1 MVEVG
6 RAIELAKMVNKEF
19 GLSDRDEYTE
29 SFVRNIYPLTVSE
42 EDENGYL
49 WYMIVTD
56 DWGFKCMS
64 VLSYYIYPEKR
75 TAGNFIKLQRKIESI
90 AKKEKVKYI
99 EQGSHLNPKVNNILA
114 RFGYKHAVLRKEL

>member
-29 SFVRNIYPLTVSE
+29 AFVRNIYPLTVPE

-49 WYMIVTD
+49 WYMIITD
-56 DWGFKCMS
+56 EWGYKCMS
-64 VLSYYIYPEKR
+64 ILSYYIFPEKR
-75 TAGNFIKLQRKIESI
+75 TASNFIKMQRKIESI

-99 EQGSHLNPKVNNILA
+99 EQGSHLNPKVNDILLK
-114 RFGYKHAVLRKEL
+114 FGYKHAVLRKEL

>member
-6 RAIELAKMVNKEF
+6 RALEFAHKVNAEY
-19 GLSDRDEYTE
+19 GLSDRNEYTDAFIKRLWE
-29 SFVRNIYPLTVSE
+29 FTTSE
-42 EDENGYL
+42 EYDYGYL

-64 VLSYYIYPEKR
+64 VLSYYIFPEKR
-75 TAGNFIKLQRKIESI
+75 TASNFIKMQRKIESI

-99 EQGSHLNPKVNNILA
+99 EQGSHLNPKVNDILA
-114 RFGYKHAVLRKEL
+114 KFGYKHAVLRKEL

>member
-6 RAIELAKMVNKEF
+6 RAIELAKMVNKEY

-49 WYMIVTD
+49 WYMISPD

-64 VLSYYIYPEKR
+64 ILSYYIFPEKR

-99 EQGSHLNPKVNNILA
+99 EQGSHLNPKVNEILA

>member
-64 VLSYYIYPEKR
+64 ILSYYIFPEKR
-75 TAGNFIKLQRKIESI
+75 TAGNFIKIQRKIESI

>member
-1 MVEVG
+1 MVGVG
-6 RAIELAKMVNKEF
+6 RAIELAKMVNKEY

-29 SFVRNIYPLTVSE
+29 AFIRNIYPLTVSE

-64 VLSYYIYPEKR
+64 VLSYYIFPEKR
-75 TAGNFIKLQRKIESI
+75 TAGNLIKLQRKIESI

>member
-29 SFVRNIYPLTVSE
+29 AFVRNIYPLTASE

-64 VLSYYIYPEKR
+64 VLSYYIFPEKR
-75 TAGNFIKLQRKIESI
+75 TASNFIKLQRKIESI

-99 EQGSHLNPKVNNILA
+99 EQGSHLNPKVNDILA

>member
-29 SFVRNIYPLTVSE
+29 AFVRNIYPLTVSE

-64 VLSYYIYPEKR
+64 VLSYYIFPEKR
-75 TAGNFIKLQRKIESI
+75 TASNFIKMQRKIESI

-99 EQGSHLNPKVNNILA
+99 EQGSHLNPKVNDILLK
-114 RFGYKHAVLRKEL
+114 FGYKHAVLRKEL

>member
-1 MVEVG
+1 MVPVG
-6 RAIELAKMVNKEF
+6 RAIELARMVNKEY

-29 SFVRNIYPLTVSE
+29 EFIRGLYPYTVSE

-49 WYMIVTD
+49 WYMITTD
-56 DWGFKCMS
+56 DWGYRFMGI
-64 VLSYYIYPEKR
+64 LSYYIFPDKR
-75 TAGNFIKLQRKIESI
+75 TARNFIKLQQRIESI

-99 EQGSHLNPKVNNILA
+99 EQGSHLNPKVNDILV

>member
-64 VLSYYIYPEKR
+64 ILSYYIFPEKR
-75 TAGNFIKLQRKIESI
+75 TAGNVINLQRKIEII

>member
-64 VLSYYIYPEKR
+64 ILSYYIFPEKR

>member
-64 VLSYYIYPEKR
+64 ILSYYIFPEKR
-75 TAGNFIKLQRKIESI
+75 TANNFIKLQRKIESI

-99 EQGSHLNPKVNNILA
+99 EQGSHLNPKANEILV

>member
-19 GLSDRDEYTE
+19 GLSDRDDYTE
-29 SFVRNIYPLTVSE
+29 AFVRNIYPLTVSE

-56 DWGFKCMS
+56 DWGFKYMS
-64 VLSYYIYPEKR
+64 ILSYYIFPEKR
-75 TAGNFIKLQRKIESI
+75 TASNFIKLQRKIESI